1 MKKSVLFLTT
11 KYSNG
16 ENNLWLTNELAL
28 EFLNNNF
35 DVHVLALSWE
45 KNDPKSSFEIEN
57 GINVL
62 RINLPNFMY
71 KLGSMVKI
79 LFFQFYILYNYI
91 RYMRKIKIK
100 YIISSTPAF
109 IFFVFPFFLKK
120 IFNTINYMILWDF
133 YPYCL
138 ESTKILKNNIIKNLF
153 KYLEKISFYS
163 YDIFGCMSNGNLNF
177 FKEKYSILFK
187 KRKVE
192 ILPIWAKDKE
202 IFFLSEKEK
211 KEFREKYNFTMN
223 DFILIYGGAFSAVQ
237 ELEKIVVLAEELKIE
252 KNIKILMIGKGNEKE
267 RIKRE
272 INSKKLKNI
281 YIYDFIPRE
290 DYEKLVSICDI
301 GIVCLSSDMKVP
313 SFPSKTLDYF
323 KLKIPILAMVDEV
336 TDYLDILKKN
346 NMGIGMNG
354 FSKDKLNILIK
365 ELFKVMGDKEI
376 KNQMG
381 ENGNKYYKEKL
392 NVKNSFKIIS
402 KHFWEKR

>member
-62 RINLPNFMY
+62 RIKLPNFVY

-91 RYMRKIKIK
+91 CYMRKIKIK

-120 IFNTINYMILWDF
+120 KFNTINYMILWDF

-177 FKEKYSILFK
+177 FKEKYPILFK

-237 ELEKIVVLAEELKIE
+237 ELDKIVVLAEELKIE